1 MPQVTDLGL
10 FLAGSTYERDG
21 REAHYRV
28 IVDDDDRIMVLM
40 CHNTDLAD
48 GWEWVGENELYD
60 REMVK
65 PKALPMG
72 INIVF
77 YALTQAERNR

>member
-60 REMVK
+60 LRWSNQRHFRWASISWLCVD
-65 PKALPMG
+65 AG
-72 INIVF
+72 
-77 YALTQAERNR
+77 